1 MTKKSNVTI
10 FISIAVAI
18 VMVIGAMTQIASQG
32 IVAAA
37 MELIEAIQN
46 NLFWIVGIVAV
57 DIVVSIAAKRRAE
70 KNN

>member
-10 FISIAVAI
+10 IVSIAVAI
-18 VMVIGAMTQIASQG
+18 VMVIGAMTQIASEG

-37 MELIEAIQN
+37 MELVEAIQN
-46 NLFWIVGIVAV
+46 NLVWIVGIVAV
-57 DIVVSIAAKRRAE
+57 DIVVSIAAKRRAA